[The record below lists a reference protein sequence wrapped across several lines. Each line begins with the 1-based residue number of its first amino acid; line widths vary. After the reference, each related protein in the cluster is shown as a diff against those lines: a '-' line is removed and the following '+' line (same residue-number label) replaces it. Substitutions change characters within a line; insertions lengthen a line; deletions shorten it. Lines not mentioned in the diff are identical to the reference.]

1 MFKKIFFHSPLIT
14 PWFIILLMIISTV
27 CGACTYLNQRLGLK
41 DDNLA
46 EEISEVVIKNYTGL
60 DVDLT
65 PESPE

>member
-1 MFKKIFFHSPLIT
+1 MSRSFLGLINEIT
-14 PWFIILLMIISTV
+14 PAVMAFCIFIVSMLTGCS
-27 CGACTYLNQRLGLK
+27 YFNKQLGLK